1 MINYVYT
8 SAHMQALKKY
18 SVMKILF
25 ILLGSLVLLLQSIAW
40 IVVWI
45 RDMDVSVSDMVFV
58 GITLVVS
65 FLFIAS
71 QMVYAFRNKKIIK
84 AVEKDGQ
91 FVTERTKIKFSNKFS
106 VGGAI
111 VVFCKLMAVLF
122 VILLGILMVSFI
134 QNYLNWGKIIL
145 KMPLMVFL
153 AVSFLQTSAELKYQS
168 MLEKC

>member
-40 IVVWI
+40 LVVWM
-45 RDMDVSVSDMVFV
+45 RDMTVSVSDMVFV

-71 QMVYAFRNKKIIK
+71 QMFYIFRNKKIMK
-84 AVEKDGQ
+84 AIEKDGQ
-91 FVTERTKIKFSNKFS
+91 FVTTRTKLKFSNKFS
-106 VGGAI
+106 AGGAI
-111 VVFCKLMAVLF
+111 VIFCKIMAVLF

-134 QNYLNWGKIIL
+134 QNYLNWGKVIL

-153 AVSFLQTSAELKYQS
+153 AVSFLQTSAELKYQA